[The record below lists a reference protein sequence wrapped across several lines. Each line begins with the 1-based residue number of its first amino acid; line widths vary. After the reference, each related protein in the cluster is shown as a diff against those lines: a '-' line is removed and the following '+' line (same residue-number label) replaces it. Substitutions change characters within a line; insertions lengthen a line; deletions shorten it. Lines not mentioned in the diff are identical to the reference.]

1 MGGMIL
7 VGVDGSAESDE
18 ALVHAAEDARRRG
31 ARLRVLAVAR
41 MPEYWA
47 IPYGMS
53 VPVLPP
59 AELDDEA
66 RAVAQA
72 AVDKLFAARP
82 DLADGLAV
90 EVVGATGNP
99 ADILVAQA
107 RDADGLVLGHRGR
120 GALARAVLGS
130 VGLSCVLHAP
140 CPVTI
145 VRTAPDAARPAG

>member
-18 ALVHAAEDARRRG
+18 ALAHAAEDARRRG

-53 VPVLPP
+53 APLRPP
-59 AELDDEA
+59 AELDDA
-66 RAVAQA
+66 AKAVAQA

-82 DLADGLAV
+82 DLVDGLAV
-90 EVVGATGNP
+90 DVVGATGYP
-99 ADILVAQA
+99 ADILVTQA
-107 RDADGLVLGHRGR
+107 READQLVVGHRGR
-120 GALARAVLGS
+120 GALASAILGS

-145 VRTAPDAARPAG
+145 VRTAPPKG